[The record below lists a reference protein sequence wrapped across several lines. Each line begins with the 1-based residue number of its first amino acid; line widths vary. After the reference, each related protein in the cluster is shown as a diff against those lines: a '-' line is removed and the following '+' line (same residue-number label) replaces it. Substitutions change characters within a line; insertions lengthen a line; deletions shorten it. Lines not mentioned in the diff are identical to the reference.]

1 MIYLIY
7 IIVVVTSS
15 FLKLIKNILILP
27 LECLS
32 TILPCIITV
41 LLFKEDSLWLVYL
54 FISLLGLFNWH
65 MLIKQMKFNKI

>member
-7 IIVVVTSS
+7 IIVVITSS
-15 FLKLIKNILILP
+15 FLKFTKNILILP

-41 LLFKEDSLWLVYL
+41 LLFKEDSLWVVYL

-65 MLIKQMKFNKI
+65 MLIKQMKFNEI